1 MVLTIKH
8 KFGIYRRFQ
17 LDIWGLFIST
27 INMYKSKLTK
37 FFYNI
42 FRKREEYRLSRKRR
56 YIYRIDIVD
65 PKPYEKRIK
74 KTFTGIRLLKYFYLT
89 LEYKQYR
96 KMSIRAVKR
105 DGYYE
110 QWYCLFLEGR
120 IITLFLRANFV
131 KSMFESIAFLKK
143 NGALLNNK
151 HVNYLNFNVN
161 VGDFLRI
168 YPKHIPLIKNNI
180 FSRALKGN
188 FLSNASRYFF
198 VNYKLF
204 YLTLF
209 KYPTN
214 KDLSFPVKVD
224 IYRANTRL

>member
-1 MVLTIKH
+1 
-8 KFGIYRRFQ
+8 
-17 LDIWGLFIST
+17 
-27 INMYKSKLTK
+27 
-37 FFYNI
+37 
-42 FRKREEYRLSRKRR
+42 
-56 YIYRIDIVD
+56 
-65 PKPYEKRIK
+65 
-74 KTFTGIRLLKYFYLT
+74 
-89 LEYKQYR
+89 
-96 KMSIRAVKR
+96 
-105 DGYYE
+105 
-110 QWYCLFLEGR
+110 
-120 IITLFLRANFV
+120 
-131 KSMFESIAFLKK
+131 MFESIAFLKK

-151 HVNYLNFNVN
+151 RVNYLNFNVN

-168 YPKHIPLIKNNI
+168 YPKHISLIKNNI

-209 KYPTN
+209 KYPTT